1 MKPILFILIG
11 ILSINTH
18 AKESLKQLDND
29 LQARKSQLGLNKA
42 YQDCERVKQ
51 QMRQKHQRI
60 LPNSDINQA
69 PQANCGI

>member
-1 MKPILFILIG
+1 MKPILFILIS
-11 ILSINTH
+11 ILSINTN

-29 LQARKSQLGLNKA
+29 LQARSPQLGLDKA

-51 QMRQKHQRI
+51 KMRQKHQRI